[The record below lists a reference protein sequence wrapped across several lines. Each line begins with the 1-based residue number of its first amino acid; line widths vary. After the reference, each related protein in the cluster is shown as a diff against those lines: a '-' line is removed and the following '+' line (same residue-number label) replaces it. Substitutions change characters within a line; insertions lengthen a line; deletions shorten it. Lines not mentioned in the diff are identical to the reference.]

1 MIILGGIAMAYKRD
15 EQNQDAVNRC
25 MLLFWEQGYFKT
37 SIDDLVKASGLNR
50 ATIYNQFGSKDAFF
64 KAMLEQYKKEVTSQ
78 LTAPL
83 LQKPN
88 GLKAIHTFF
97 DQFISLSEDGR
108 LKNGCFYVNAAAD
121 APLHSPA
128 IVEKIDAFIEELT
141 GLFRNALTIAQSEG
155 DISQDLD
162 IEDGCQFLVANVF
175 GLLTLARATNDSNKL
190 KAQVRLIKRVFS

>member
-1 MIILGGIAMAYKRD
+1 MHKKD
-15 EQNQDAVNRC
+15 VQNQEAINRC

-64 KAMLEQYKKEVTSQ
+64 KAMLEQYEKEVTSQ

-83 LQKPN
+83 QQKLN
-88 GLKAIHTFF
+88 GIKAIHAFF
-97 DQFISLSEDGR
+97 EQFVVLSEDGR
-108 LKNGCFYVNAAAD
+108 LKNGCFYINAAAD
-121 APLHSPA
+121 APLHSPQ
-128 IVEKIDAFIEELT
+128 IIEKINSFILSLT
-141 GLFRNALTIAQSEG
+141 NLFRNTLKIAQSEG

-190 KAQVRLIKRVFS
+190 KAQVRVIKQFFS